1 MMRHSSSVRL
11 MKARRPPP
19 PMPALAKQPSTRPKL
34 SRVAFIVSVTD
45 WRLLTSQT
53 RVSTLPG
60 PAAIVAAASL
70 FFSALRPQIETLQP
84 AAFRACAMPRP
95 MPPLPPVMT
104 ATRPVRSKMLM
115 GCFHLVRRALLVPSK
130 GPMIPGS
137 TMDNAARKIKY
148 GREPS
153 RLTNPRAQTH
163 EETMQFKHVTL
174 DFDGP
179 VGILKL
185 DHQEVMNAVSMDMLG
200 GLAEALDAIEE
211 KRSEVRCLVITGAG
225 RAFCTGANLQGR
237 NNQITGKSNA
247 GAALETG
254 FHPFLRRL
262 RNLHCPIVTS
272 VNGSAAGAGMSF
284 ALMGDM
290 ILCARS
296 AYFLQAF
303 RRIGLVPDC
312 GSTWLLPR
320 MIGKARSVEL
330 SLMGERLPAEKALE
344 WGLVNRVYDDA
355 NLMEETMKLA
365 HELANGPTI
374 ALSLIRKLYWD
385 SPENS
390 FEDQLNLEFQS
401 QRIAGA
407 AEDFKEGVTAF
418 LEKRPAKF
426 KGK

>member
-1 MMRHSSSVRL
+1 MD
-11 MKARRPPP
+11 ARQ
-19 PMPALAKQPSTRPKL
+19 A
-34 SRVAFIVSVTD
+34 
-45 WRLLTSQT
+45 WTS
-53 RVSTLPG
+53 
-60 PAAIVAAASL
+60 
-70 FFSALRPQIETLQP
+70 RPQKSNMGFEIEP
-84 AAFRACAMPRP
+84 
-95 MPPLPPVMT
+95 T
-104 ATRPVRSKMLM
+104 AT
-115 GCFHLVRRALLVPSK
+115 H
-130 GPMIPGS
+130 
-137 TMDNAARKIKY
+137 NAY
-148 GREPS
+148 Q
-153 RLTNPRAQTH
+153 NH

-174 DFDGP
+174 DIEGS
-179 VGILKL
+179 VAVLKL
-185 DHQEVMNAVSMDMLG
+185 DHPEVMNAVSLDMLG

-211 KRSEVRCLVITGAG
+211 KKSEVRCLVLTGAG

-237 NNQITGKSNA
+237 NNQKPGKSNA
-247 GAALETG
+247 GAALETA

-262 RNLHCPIVTS
+262 RNLHCPIVTA
-272 VNGSAAGAGMSF
+272 VNGPAAGAGMSF

-320 MIGKARSVEL
+320 LIGKARSVEL

-344 WGLVNRVYDDA
+344 WGLVNRVHDDSA
-355 NLMEETMKLA
+355 LMEEAMKLA

-374 ALSLIRKLYWD
+374 ALSLIRKLYWE

-390 FEDQLNLEFQS
+390 FEDQLNLEFES

-426 KGK
+426 QGK